1 MFQDDENAPPP
12 SDVVTVRTGSTS
24 SSREKV
30 VPVYKERNR
39 ENELDAGKWS
49 QAKLGKKSHA
59 VAIDKIR
66 IVIKWSMLIVKN
78 ITRFAIPRRSQ
89 YLRFRLRNH
98 SNGEE
103 IFVIQVM
110 T

>member
-1 MFQDDENAPPP
+1 M
-12 SDVVTVRTGSTS
+12 TVRTGSTS

-66 IVIKWSMLIVKN
+66 LVVKWSRLIVRNFYEICDFKCG
-78 ITRFAIPRRSQ
+78 SQ
-89 YLRFRLRNH
+89 CLRFKLRNH
-98 SNGEE
+98 SIAG
-103 IFVIQVM
+103 
-110 T
+110 

>member
-12 SDVVTVRTGSTS
+12 SDVVTVRTGSTSS

-66 IVIKWSMLIVKN
+66 FVIKRSMLIVRKMM
-78 ITRFAIPRRSQ
+78 R
-89 YLRFRLRNH
+89 
-98 SNGEE
+98 
-103 IFVIQVM
+103 FVIK
-110 T
+110 

>member
-12 SDVVTVRTGSTS
+12 SDVVTVRTTASTSS

-66 IVIKWSMLIVKN
+66 FVIKRSMLIVRKMM
-78 ITRFAIPRRSQ
+78 RFLIKW
-89 YLRFRLRNH
+89 
-98 SNGEE
+98 
-103 IFVIQVM
+103 
-110 T
+110 